1 MSQKAEGRRQ
11 KAEAIGAPSCHES
24 AAPSCHPELAKRG
37 EGSPDSCAGAANRRG
52 SFAVFAAQDDRAVG
66 TQHSALSTQHY
77 AVALIIILL
86 APQVFACS
94 VCYGAPGDPLV
105 KGANNGI
112 MFLLGIIG
120 FVQIG
125 FIAMFWSFWRKAR
138 EQRRFRESLRLIEG
152 GPRS

>member
-1 MSQKAEGRRQ
+1 MSGRVVESSSRQ
-11 KAEAIGAPSCHES
+11 AVEIARVTRRLGDSTTRMLV
-24 AAPSCHPELAKRG
+24 LA
-37 EGSPDSCAGAANRRG
+37 
-52 SFAVFAAQDDRAVG
+52 FA
-66 TQHSALSTQHY
+66 L
-77 AVALIIILL
+77 LL
-86 APQVFACS
+86 APHAFGCS

-120 FVQIG
+120 LVQIG

-138 EQRRFRESLRLIEG
+138 EQRRFRESLHVIEG